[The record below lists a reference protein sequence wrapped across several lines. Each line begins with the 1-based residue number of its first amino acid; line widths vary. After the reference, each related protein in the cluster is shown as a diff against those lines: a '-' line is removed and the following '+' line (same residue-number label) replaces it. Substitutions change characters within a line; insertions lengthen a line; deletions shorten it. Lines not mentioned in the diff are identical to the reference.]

1 VTHDQITLEDLVRSP
16 ITSDFKRVDMTDEI
30 VSHLSPN
37 EEYRVMVSHCH
48 EATMMNNLCLF
59 SLVNKDN
66 EILERFEPYWM
77 PMGAPVVW
85 SSDST
90 KLLVIARIPVSFTD
104 KSYVYD
110 TAIIYDIPEGTFCWM
125 KIGLYYDKE
134 FCIKSPG
141 VLVIKDTKMNPD
153 TSSGG
158 DKEVNLGNLTQ
169 YLSPNLGIIRNE
181 LKREVEKKQREAETN
196 NNPGIIG
203 TFLKTWSGLAKR
215 F

>member
-1 VTHDQITLEDLVRSP
+1 
-16 ITSDFKRVDMTDEI
+16 
-30 VSHLSPN
+30 
-37 EEYRVMVSHCH
+37 
-48 EATMMNNLCLF
+48 MMNNLCLF